1 MPTLP
6 LIYFERLLED
16 SPDIIIGVDR
26 HGEIIFYNEGART
39 TLGYTSEEIAGNSVK
54 LIYPSIEEARE
65 LMRAMRDPETDAAGK
80 VRNFQTRLRTRS
92 GEELDVAISGTL
104 IFDSAGR
111 ELGSIGFAK
120 DLREIHKQDQLATL
134 QEIAV
139 TVAHEM
145 NNPLAAILNNLDML
159 GKDIRQ
165 LAGEKDTCVEQER
178 MDSMN
183 VSLKK
188 IQNIVNRLSEMA
200 GSREYG
206 TVEYLHGAKMTDL
219 GPGIGGTQQHA
230 AEKARRQPKADGAL
244 HNLCVLV
251 ADDDLAVCQ
260 SIQDILEREGC
271 EVVTA
276 ADGIE
281 ARDRIANQSFDCVL
295 SDVVMPG
302 LDGYEL
308 FLHIQ
313 EHHPRTPVVLMTAFV
328 YDREHIIKRAKLEGL
343 EGVLFKKPVE
353 PAQLV
358 EILKSQCGRD

>member
-1 MPTLP
+1 
-6 LIYFERLLED
+6 
-16 SPDIIIGVDR
+16 
-26 HGEIIFYNEGART
+26 
-39 TLGYTSEEIAGNSVK
+39 
-54 LIYPSIEEARE
+54 
-65 LMRAMRDPETDAAGK
+65 
-80 VRNFQTRLRTRS
+80 
-92 GEELDVAISGTL
+92 
-104 IFDSAGR
+104 
-111 ELGSIGFAK
+111 
-120 DLREIHKQDQLATL
+120 
-134 QEIAV
+134 
-139 TVAHEM
+139 
-145 NNPLAAILNNLDML
+145 
-159 GKDIRQ
+159 
-165 LAGEKDTCVEQER
+165 
-178 MDSMN
+178 
-183 VSLKK
+183 
-188 IQNIVNRLSEMA
+188 
-200 GSREYG
+200 
-206 TVEYLHGAKMTDL
+206 MTDL

>member
-26 HGEIIFYNEGART
+26 RGEIIFYNEGART
-39 TLGYTSEEIAGNSVK
+39 TLGYTSEEVAGHSVK
-54 LIYPSIEEARE
+54 LLYPSIDEARQ
-65 LMRAMRDPETDAAGK
+65 LMRAMRDPDTDAAGK

-120 DLREIHKQDQLATL
+120 DLGEIHKQDQLATL

-145 NNPLAAILNNLDML
+145 NNPLAAILNNLVML
-159 GKDIRQ
+159 EKDIAR
-165 LAGEKDTCVEQER
+165 LAGEADTCVEQER
-178 MDSMN
+178 IDSIET
-183 VSLKK
+183 SLAK
-188 IQNIVNRLSEMA
+188 IQGIVNRLSEMA
-200 GSREYG
+200 GAQEYG
-206 TVEYLHGAKMTDL
+206 TVEYLHGARMTDL
-219 GPGIGGTQQHA
+219 GPSIAGKQTRRTAGEKNA
-230 AEKARRQPKADGAL
+230 AAPSGAL
-244 HNLCVLV
+244 NGLRVLV
-251 ADDDLAVCQ
+251 ADDDLSVCQ
-260 SIQDILEREGC
+260 SVREILQLEGC
-271 EVVTA
+271 QVVTA

-281 ARDRIANQSFDCVL
+281 ARERLDDGNFDCVL

-308 FLHIQ
+308 FLHVQ
-313 EHHPRTPVVLMTAFV
+313 EHQPETPVVLMTAFV
-328 YDREHIIKRAKLEGL
+328 YDRDHIIKRSKLEGL

-353 PAQLV
+353 PARLV
-358 EILKSQCGRD
+358 QIVKAQCGRG